1 MVMIMTLRDALTG
14 KEYMI
19 DVINTDDDEMD
30 SFLFSLGCFS
40 GEPVT
45 VISRKRG
52 SLIVAIKDGRYNI
65 DNQLADAISVV

>member
-1 MVMIMTLRDALTG
+1 MTLKDALTG
-14 KEYMI
+14 KEYMV
-19 DVINTDDDEMD
+19 DCVNTQDDEMD

-52 SLIVAIKDGRYNI
+52 SLIVAIKDGRYTI
-65 DNQLADAISVV
+65 DNQLAEAILI

>member
-1 MVMIMTLRDALTG
+1 MVIIMTLREALTG
-14 KEYMI
+14 NEYMV
-19 DVINTDDDEMD
+19 DCVNTEDEEMD

-65 DNQLADAISVV
+65 DNQLADAIKVV

>member
-1 MVMIMTLRDALTG
+1 MDLFSCDIGR
-14 KEYMI
+14 EYI
-19 DVINTDDDEMD
+19 INAVNTEDEETD

-40 GEPVT
+40 GETVT